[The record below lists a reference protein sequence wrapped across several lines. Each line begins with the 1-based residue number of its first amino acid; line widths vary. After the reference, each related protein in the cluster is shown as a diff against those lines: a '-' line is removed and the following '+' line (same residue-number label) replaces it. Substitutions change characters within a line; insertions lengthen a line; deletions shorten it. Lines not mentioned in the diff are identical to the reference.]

1 MKAGDLVRC
10 PHVTVSHKWSYAGEL
25 GFFLGYESSKHHS
38 YVWVRGEKL
47 MFLTRE
53 LEKVNEGTK

>member
-10 PHVTVSHKWSYAGEL
+10 PPVRPHKWGYAGEL